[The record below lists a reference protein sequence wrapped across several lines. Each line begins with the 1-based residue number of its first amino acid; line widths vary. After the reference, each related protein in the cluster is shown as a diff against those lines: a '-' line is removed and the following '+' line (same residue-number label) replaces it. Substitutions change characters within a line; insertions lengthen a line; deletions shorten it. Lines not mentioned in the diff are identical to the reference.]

1 MAIIKIEEVYL
12 YTTLDET
19 HQECYD
25 MKKWLDDNNVQYTL
39 LHYFTAEQKSQA
51 IEPLKTW
58 WENCTITNF
67 PILIYTEV
75 RDDTP
80 LSLSPRRY
88 FTQLTDAQNSEFLAF
103 APKRNNG

>member
-1 MAIIKIEEVYL
+1 MAITKIEEVYL
-12 YTTLDET
+12 YTTLDERHT
-19 HQECYD
+19 ECYG

-51 IEPLKTW
+51 IAPLLTW
-58 WENCTITNF
+58 WENCTITDF

-88 FTQLTDAQNSEFLAF
+88 FTELADAQNSDFLLH
-103 APKRNNG
+103 APKKSNG